1 MARTTIVFG
10 VLMIALGLAG
20 YVGTGR
26 VSVTALIPAAFGIV
40 LAVLG
45 ALSFDERRRKHTMH
59 AAAAVGVVGFLGTAG
74 ALVGLLAGGEA
85 SRAVIARALMA
96 ILMAA
101 FVGLGVRSFIAA
113 RKARAGTASEPSR
126 TAPKA

>member
-26 VSVTALIPAAFGIV
+26 ASVTALIPAAFGIL

-45 ALSFDERRRKHTMH
+45 ALSFDERRRKQTMH
-59 AAAAVGVVGFLGTAG
+59 AAAAIGVIGFLGTAG
-74 ALVGLLAGGEA
+74 ALVGVLAGGEV
-85 SRAVIARALMA
+85 SSAVIARALMA
-96 ILMAA
+96 ILMAV
-101 FVGLGVRSFIAA
+101 FVGLCVRSFIAA
-113 RKARAGTASEPSR
+113 RKARAASVPS
-126 TAPKA
+126 P